1 MPAPPSPPSRS
12 VPTVSGPPCRVLLV
26 EDDRTIATNLHDYL
40 SARGFEVDLAY
51 DGTAAIARIG
61 AETYDTLVL
70 DLGLPR
76 IDGAGVLDHLRRT
89 LGSSTPVL
97 VLTARD
103 ALASKLD
110 AFALGADDY
119 LVKPFALAEV
129 AARLTAMHRRARVA
143 VVDAVMRA
151 GPLRLDRRVHEAWV
165 GEQPLRLMPMSMRLL
180 ERLMRDPGRVVSRA
194 ELEAA
199 LWPDDPPD
207 GDALRGQVHL
217 LRRALATAG
226 YTGLETLHGV
236 GWRLAPTTPG

>member
-1 MPAPPSPPSRS
+1 MPAPSTRTAPHEP
-12 VPTVSGPPCRVLLV
+12 GPPCRVLLV
-26 EDDRTIATNLHDYL
+26 EDDRTIATNLYDYL
-40 SARGFEVDLAY
+40 STRGFEMDLAH
-51 DGTAAIARIG
+51 DGAAAIARIG
-61 AETYDTLVL
+61 AETYDVLVL

-89 LGSSTPVL
+89 LGSGTPVL
-97 VLTARD
+97 ILTARD
-103 ALASKLD
+103 ALAAKLD

-129 AARLTAMHRRARVA
+129 AARLSAMHRRARAA
-143 VVDAVMRA
+143 VVDAPMRA

-217 LRRALATAG
+217 LRRALAAAG

-236 GWRLAPTTPG
+236 GWRLSTAAVP